1 MSKPPE
7 RSWML
12 ATLIGSSAQALGPNM
27 PAAAAAAVPCKNLLR
42 LIFIAGLLLVVVA
55 DETRYFFKT
64 DGPHPRCG
72 RRILGPARGPGISGR
87 DVLAVADSIGDLAA
101 RVIVQPEHN
110 TDNDRIL

>member
-64 DGPHPRCG
+64 DGPHPAAVGASLVQHGDRASAG
-72 RRILGPARGPGISGR
+72 EMYLPSPIQLAIWRPALSSSQNITPI
-87 DVLAVADSIGDLAA
+87 
-101 RVIVQPEHN
+101 
-110 TDNDRIL
+110 